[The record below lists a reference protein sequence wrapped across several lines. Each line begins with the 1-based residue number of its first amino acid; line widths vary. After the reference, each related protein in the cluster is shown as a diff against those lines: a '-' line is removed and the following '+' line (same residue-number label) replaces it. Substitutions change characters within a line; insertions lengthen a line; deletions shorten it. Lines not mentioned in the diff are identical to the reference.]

1 MHHVIFL
8 PNGYL
13 TGIGGPVPKL
23 FDAIKTV

>member
-13 TGIGGPVPKL
+13 TGIGGRVPKS
-23 FDAIKTV
+23 FDAIKSV